1 MVGRLGV
8 VNGLV
13 AYMIFS
19 LILTILNFLF
29 ILFNHFM
36 CVNNV
41 LCPSHP
47 HYLLLPLL
55 LLLSPPLS
63 SQQACPLFSYFLP
76 VTLSWISAAC
86 VLRVGVIYWTTG
98 HFP

>member
-55 LLLSPPLS
+55 LLLSPP
-63 SQQACPLFSYFLP
+63 FLP
-76 VTLSWISAAC
+76 NKPAP
-86 VLRVGVIYWTTG
+86 Y
-98 HFP
+98 FPTFCL